1 MKVDIHHKGTKLG
14 WAETP
19 LPHNSDMVTLNGNAY
34 PLEIQGD
41 YGYVDLDVIAAL
53 KLKKNLHRVNKENYV
68 QVMFWELLST
78 YYVRFKQ
85 NAHHD
90 LHGILHSQAEA
101 IVEELW

>member
-1 MKVDIHHKGTKLG
+1 MRIDIHHKGTKLG
-14 WAETP
+14 WTEAP
-19 LPHNSDMVTLNGNAY
+19 LPDISDIIVLNGDYY

-41 YGYVDLDVIAAL
+41 YGYVDLDVITAL
-53 KLKKNLHRVNKENYV
+53 ELKKNLHRVNKENYV

-78 YYVRFKQ
+78 YYARFKQ

-90 LHGILHSQAEA
+90 LHGILHAQAET